1 MIINSRFLDACKQS
15 FFEMI
20 VTEEERNGGA
30 RRGMWGVEEQFLICL
45 MMPETGMY
53 LNTARE
59 DPIMRLKL
67 QGKKK

>member
-1 MIINSRFLDACKQS
+1 MVVPGEGC
-15 FFEMI
+15 
-20 VTEEERNGGA
+20 
-30 RRGMWGVEEQFLICL
+30 GVEEQCLICL
-45 MMPETGMY
+45 TMPETGMY

>member
-1 MIINSRFLDACKQS
+1 
-15 FFEMI
+15 MI